1 MVPNPIYTV
10 NPMAI
15 YDEIVD
21 PSLLKFREKSIA
33 NSGTQLKDK
42 EYVEISAN
50 PANIVGAFL
59 PIDKHKDN
67 DIFQVSKKLESIKSP
82 FLTT

>member
-1 MVPNPIYTV
+1 MVPNPIYTGD
-10 NPMAI
+10 PMAI

-21 PSLLKFREKSIA
+21 PSLLKFQEKSIA

-50 PANIVGAFL
+50 PANHFGAFL
-59 PIDKHKDN
+59 SIDKHKDN